1 MSSNAGYFRWL
12 AKSAVM
18 LTFVS
23 VLLVM
28 LGQAIWL
35 VLDNIQLRF

>member
-18 LTFVS
+18 LTFMCAF
-23 VLLVM
+23 LVM
-28 LGQAIWL
+28 LGQAIWI